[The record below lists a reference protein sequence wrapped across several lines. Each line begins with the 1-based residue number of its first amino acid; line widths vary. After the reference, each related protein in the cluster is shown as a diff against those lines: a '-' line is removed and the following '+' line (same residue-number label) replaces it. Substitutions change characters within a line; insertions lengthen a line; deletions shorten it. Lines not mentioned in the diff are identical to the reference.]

1 MIRIIRFLYENTLTC
16 PKLFFKNKQ
25 ARVSLG
31 KYTFDFVFKGYLEV
45 RVTRISYRTVT
56 YRIPSYEV
64 KACGRYEELSKE
76 IWDSICSYG
85 EAISNADIKEAL
97 SQYDIEAVY

>member
-1 MIRIIRFLYENTLTC
+1 MIRIIRYLYEDTLTC
-16 PKLFFKNKQ
+16 PKLLFKDEQ

-31 KYTFDFVFKGYLEV
+31 KYTFDFVFKGCLEV

-64 KACGRYEELSKE
+64 KACGGYEELSKE

-85 EAISNADIKEAL
+85 EAISNADIEETL